1 MFIGRE
7 EEMETLKK
15 LFGRRSASFVAI
27 RGRRRIGKSRLIQE
41 FSKHFEKTW
50 MFTGLPPT
58 KGITEQKQR
67 DEFCNQMS
75 NQGIPLSEVK
85 DWSKIFWF
93 LGRESEKGKV
103 LVVLDEIAWMGS
115 KDATFLGKLKIAWD
129 QFFSK
134 NPKLILIISSSIAS
148 WLDENILKS
157 TGFFGRVDLTLTL
170 RELSAKQCSK
180 FWGSKASAV
189 SGYEKLKLLSV
200 TGGVPRYLE
209 EIDPKMSAE
218 DNIQELCFSEGGLL
232 FKEFDA
238 IFHDLFS
245 RKATTCREI
254 VEALADAK
262 SLSQKEVC
270 QVIRKTNGRQ
280 IAEYFRDLTEAGF
293 IAADFTWDLKTTK
306 LSYLRRYRLSD
317 NYLRFYLKYILP
329 NKQKILKKKFQKAS
343 IYSTS
348 NWDTI
353 MGYQFENLVVNNS
366 WDLFEKM
373 YIRPEDY
380 EYDGPY
386 FQTKTRNRAGCQI
399 DYLIQTKNN
408 LYICEIKFSKNPIG
422 PQIISEMEKKI
433 KALDIPKHLSCRT
446 VLIHVGG
453 VTKEVIHRDYFN
465 KIIDWTELLSPNSN
479 KGTT

>member
-27 RGRRRIGKSRLIQE
+27 RGRRRIGKSRLIKE
-41 FSKHFEKTW
+41 FSKHFEKKW

-67 DEFCNQMS
+67 DEFCCQMVD
-75 NQGIPLSEVK
+75 QGIPLPEAK
-85 DWSKIFWF
+85 DWSQIFWF
-93 LGRESEKGKV
+93 LGKEAEKGRV
-103 LVVLDEIAWMGS
+103 LIALDEIAWMGS
-115 KDATFLGKLKIAWD
+115 KDVAFLGKLKIAWD
-129 QFFSK
+129 RFFSQ
-134 NPKLILIISSSIAS
+134 NPKLVLIVSSSIAS
-148 WLDENILKS
+148 WLDENLLKS

-170 RELSAKQCSK
+170 REISAKHCSK
-180 FWGSKASAV
+180 FWGNQANTVSA
-189 SGYEKLKLLSV
+189 YEKIKLLSI

-209 EIDPKMSAE
+209 EIDPKMTAE
-218 DNIQELCFSEGGLL
+218 ENIQELCFSEEGLL
-232 FKEFDA
+232 FKEFDQ

-245 RKATTCREI
+245 RRTTTCREI
-254 VEALADAK
+254 VEVLAGAR
-262 SLSQKEVC
+262 SLTQKEIC
-270 QVIRKTNGRQ
+270 QVLQKANGRK
-280 IAEYFRDLTEAGF
+280 ISEYLRDLTEAGF
-293 IAADFTWDLKTTK
+293 ISADFTWDLKTTK
-306 LSYLRRYRLSD
+306 LSNLRRYRLSD

-329 NKQKILKKKFQKAS
+329 NKQQIIRKKFKKAS

-348 NWDTI
+348 NWETI
-353 MGYQFENLVVNNS
+353 MGYQFENLVINNS

-386 FQTKTRNRAGCQI
+386 FQTKTRDRAGCQI

-408 LYICEIKFSKNPIG
+408 LYVCEVKFSKNPIG
-422 PQIISEMEKKI
+422 PKIIEEMEKKV
-433 KALDIPKHLSCRT
+433 KALDIPKCLSCRP

-453 VTKEVIHRDYFN
+453 VTDETLYRDYFN
-465 KIIDWTELLSPNSN
+465 KTIDWTELL
-479 KGTT
+479 K